1 MARTLP
7 GEEIA
12 MTAVSNIGRILAT
25 VSFGLFAT
33 AASAE
38 TQRGVTDTEILVGTI
53 TDLSGVTAVQGVNNS
68 NAVRLAFDEVNEK
81 GGIHGR
87 KIRYIVEDSQYQVP
101 RAVQALNKLINSD
114 GVFFTI
120 EDGGTPMNNATFPM
134 AIEKNVPK
142 LLPLSAARSMFEP
155 FHKLKFSQYSSY
167 VDEMRAGV
175 KYFVEQR
182 GKKAICA
189 MYQDTDFGKD
199 VLAGAVLQTEA
210 MGMKLVATTAHK
222 PTDTDFSA
230 AIAKLREANCD
241 LIAMGTIVRDSTL
254 IIATVKKIG
263 WNVDLLGQVA
273 SYDTAIAEA
282 PGSVAEG
289 FYSMAPSLYAYPDDP
304 RPAVQAL
311 AKRYKAKYGV
321 EINYLG
327 EMGYTSAQIAIE
339 ALQRAGRDLTV
350 DSLVKGMESIQDFH
364 DIFGGTYSFSPTN
377 HHGAT
382 AAFLSVVHNGRWVP
396 VVDHALA
403 Y

>member
-1 MARTLP
+1 MSSGNTATCFVAAATLLVL
-7 GEEIA
+7 GTDA
-12 MTAVSNIGRILAT
+12 
-25 VSFGLFAT
+25 F
-33 AASAE
+33 AE

-53 TDLSGVTAVQGVNNS
+53 TDLSGVTAVQGVNNA

-81 GGIHGR
+81 GGINGR

-101 RAVQALNKLINSD
+101 RAVQAINKLINSD

-155 FHKLKFSQYSSY
+155 FNRLKFSQYSSY
-167 VDEMRAGV
+167 VDQMRAGV

-182 GKKAICA
+182 GIKAICA

-199 VLAGAVLQTEA
+199 VLAGAQMQAEA
-210 MGMKLVATTAHK
+210 MGMKIVATTAHK
-222 PTDTDFSA
+222 PTDTDFTA

-241 LIAMGTIVRDSTL
+241 LITMGTIVRDSTL
-254 IIATVKKIG
+254 IIATVKKVG
-263 WNVDLLGQVA
+263 WKVDLLGQVA

-282 PGSVAEG
+282 PGNVADG
-289 FYSMAPSLYAYPDDP
+289 FYSMSPSLYAYPDDP
-304 RPAVQAL
+304 RPAIKAFAQ
-311 AKRYKAKYGV
+311 KYKARYGV
-321 EINYLG
+321 DVNYLG

-350 DSLVKGMESIQDFH
+350 DSLVKAMESIQDFH
-364 DIFGGTYSFSPTN
+364 DLFGGTYSFSATN

-382 AAFLSVVHNGRWVP
+382 AAFLSVVHDGRWEP
-396 VVDHALA
+396 VVDHALV

>member
-1 MARTLP
+1 
-7 GEEIA
+7 
-12 MTAVSNIGRILAT
+12 MTAVSNVGRILAT
-25 VSFGLFAT
+25 ISLGLIAT
-33 AASAE
+33 TASAE

-101 RAVQALNKLINSD
+101 RAVQALNKLINND

-182 GKKAICA
+182 GKKAICV

-199 VLAGAVLQTEA
+199 VLAGAVMQTEA
-210 MGMKLVATTAHK
+210 MGMKVVATTAHK

-230 AIAKLREANCD
+230 AIAKLHEANCD
-241 LIAMGTIVRDSTL
+241 LITMGTIVRDSTL

-282 PGSVAEG
+282 PGNVAEG

>member
-1 MARTLP
+1 MSSGNTATCFVAAATLLVL
-7 GEEIA
+7 GTDA
-12 MTAVSNIGRILAT
+12 
-25 VSFGLFAT
+25 F
-33 AASAE
+33 AE

-53 TDLSGVTAVQGVNNS
+53 TDLSGVTAVQGVNNA

-81 GGIHGR
+81 GGINGR

-101 RAVQALNKLINSD
+101 RAVQAINKLINSD

-155 FHKLKFSQYSSY
+155 FNRLKFSQYSSY
-167 VDEMRAGV
+167 VDQMRAGV

-199 VLAGAVLQTEA
+199 VLAGAQMQAEA
-210 MGMKLVATTAHK
+210 MGMKIVATTAHK
-222 PTDTDFSA
+222 PTDTDFTA

-241 LIAMGTIVRDSTL
+241 LITMGTIVRDSTL
-254 IIATVKKIG
+254 IIATVKKVG
-263 WNVDLLGQVA
+263 WKVDMLGQVA

-282 PGSVAEG
+282 PGNVADG
-289 FYSMAPSLYAYPDDP
+289 FYSMSPSLYAYPDDP
-304 RPAVQAL
+304 RPAIKAFTQ
-311 AKRYKAKYGV
+311 KYKARYGV
-321 EINYLG
+321 DVNYLG

-350 DSLVKGMESIQDFH
+350 DSLVKAMESIHDFH
-364 DIFGGTYSFSPTN
+364 DLFGGTYSFSATN

-382 AAFLSVVHNGRWVP
+382 AAFLSVVHDGRWEP
-396 VVDHALA
+396 VLDHALV

>member
-1 MARTLP
+1 MSSRN
-7 GEEIA
+7 
-12 MTAVSNIGRILAT
+12 TATCFV
-25 VSFGLFAT
+25 AT
-33 AASAE
+33 AALLVLGTGAVAE

-53 TDLSGVTAVQGVNNS
+53 TDLSGVTAVQGVNNA

-81 GGIHGR
+81 GGINGR

-101 RAVQALNKLINSD
+101 RAVQAINKLINND
-114 GVFFTI
+114 GVFMTI

-155 FHKLKFSQYSSY
+155 FNKLKFSQYSSY
-167 VDEMRAGV
+167 VDQMRAGV

-199 VLAGAVLQTEA
+199 VLAGAQMQAEA
-210 MGMKLVATTAHK
+210 MGMKIVATTAHK
-222 PTDTDFSA
+222 PTDTDFTA
-230 AIAKLREANCD
+230 AVAKLREANCD
-241 LIAMGTIVRDSTL
+241 LITMGTIVRDSTL
-254 IIATVKKIG
+254 IIATVKKVG
-263 WNVDLLGQVA
+263 WKVDLLGQVA

-282 PGSVAEG
+282 PGNVADG
-289 FYSMAPSLYAYPDDP
+289 FYAMSPSLYAYPDDP
-304 RPAVQAL
+304 RPTIKAFTQ
-311 AKRYKAKYGV
+311 KYKARYGV
-321 EINYLG
+321 DVNYLG

-339 ALQRAGRDLTV
+339 ALQRAGRELTV
-350 DSLVKGMESIQDFH
+350 DSLVKAMESIQDFH
-364 DIFGGTYSFSPTN
+364 DLFGGTYSFSATN

-382 AAFLSVVHNGRWVP
+382 AAFLSVVHDGRWEP
-396 VVDHALA
+396 VVDHALV

>member
-1 MARTLP
+1 MSSRN
-7 GEEIA
+7 
-12 MTAVSNIGRILAT
+12 TATCFV
-25 VSFGLFAT
+25 AT
-33 AASAE
+33 ATLLVLGTGAVAE

-53 TDLSGVTAVQGVNNS
+53 TDLSGVTAVQGVNNA

-81 GGIHGR
+81 GGINGR

-101 RAVQALNKLINSD
+101 RAVQAINKLINND
-114 GVFFTI
+114 GVFMTI

-155 FHKLKFSQYSSY
+155 FNRLKFSQYSSY
-167 VDEMRAGV
+167 VDQMRAGV

-199 VLAGAVLQTEA
+199 VLAGAQMQAEA
-210 MGMKLVATTAHK
+210 MGMKIVATTAHK
-222 PTDTDFSA
+222 PTDTDFTA
-230 AIAKLREANCD
+230 AVAKLREANCD
-241 LIAMGTIVRDSTL
+241 LITMGTIVRDSTL
-254 IIATVKKIG
+254 IIATVKKVG
-263 WNVDLLGQVA
+263 WKVDLLGQVA

-282 PGSVAEG
+282 PGNVADG
-289 FYSMAPSLYAYPDDP
+289 FYAMSPSLYAYPDDP
-304 RPAVQAL
+304 RPTIKAFTQ
-311 AKRYKAKYGV
+311 KYKARYGV
-321 EINYLG
+321 DVNYLG

-339 ALQRAGRDLTV
+339 ALQRAGRELTV
-350 DSLVKGMESIQDFH
+350 DSLVKAMESIQDFH
-364 DIFGGTYSFSPTN
+364 DLFGGTYSFSATN

-382 AAFLSVVHNGRWVP
+382 AAFLSVVHDGRWEP
-396 VVDHALA
+396 VVDHALV

>member
-1 MARTLP
+1 
-7 GEEIA
+7 
-12 MTAVSNIGRILAT
+12 MTGTSIVRGIVAT
-25 VSFGLFAT
+25 VSLGLLAT

-81 GGIHGR
+81 GGIQGR

-101 RAVQALNKLINSD
+101 RAVQALNKLINND

-182 GKKAICA
+182 GKKAVCA

-199 VLAGAVLQTEA
+199 VLAGTVMQTEA
-210 MGMKLVATTAHK
+210 MGMKVVATTAHK

-230 AIAKLREANCD
+230 AIAKLHEANCD
-241 LIAMGTIVRDSTL
+241 LITLGTIVRDSTL
-254 IIATVKKIG
+254 IIATAKKIG
-263 WNVDLLGQVA
+263 WSVDLLGQVA

-282 PGSVAEG
+282 PGNVAEG

-304 RPAVQAL
+304 RPAVQEL
-311 AKRYKAKYGV
+311 AKKYKAKYGV

>member
-1 MARTLP
+1 MDPAR
-7 GEEIA
+7 IA
-12 MTAVSNIGRILAT
+12 ARLLAAAALSMLAT
-25 VSFGLFAT
+25 DAFAE
-33 AASAE
+33 AP
-38 TQRGVTDTEILVGTI
+38 RGVTDTEILVGTI
-53 TDLSGVTAVQGVNNS
+53 TDLSGVTAVQGVNNA
-68 NAVRLAFDEVNEK
+68 NAVRLAFDEVNDK
-81 GGIHGR
+81 GGIYGR

-101 RAVQALNKLINSD
+101 RAVQAINKLINND

-167 VDEMRAGV
+167 VDQMRAGV

-182 GKKAICA
+182 GRKSVCA

-199 VLAGAVLQTEA
+199 VLAGAQMQAEA
-210 MGMKLVATTAHK
+210 MGLKIVATTAHK

-230 AIAKLREANCD
+230 AVTKLREAQCD
-241 LIAMGTIVRDSTL
+241 VIVLGTIVRDTTI
-254 IIATVKKIG
+254 IIATTKKFG
-263 WNVDLLGQVA
+263 WEVDLLGQVA
-273 SYDTAIAEA
+273 TYDTAIAEA
-282 PGSVAEG
+282 PGNIADG
-289 FYSMAPSLYAYPDDP
+289 FYSMSPSLYAYPDDP
-304 RPAVQAL
+304 RPAIKAFTQ
-311 AKRYKAKYGV
+311 KYKARYGV
-321 EINYLG
+321 DVNYLG

-339 ALQRAGRDLTV
+339 ALQRAGRDLTL
-350 DSLVKGMESIQDFH
+350 DSLVQAMESIQDFH
-364 DIFGGTYSFSPTN
+364 DLFGGTYSFSPTN

-382 AAFLSVVHNGRWVP
+382 AAFLSVVHNGRWEP

>member
-1 MARTLP
+1 MNP
-7 GEEIA
+7 GRSA
-12 MTAVSNIGRILAT
+12 TRLLAAVSLTMLA
-25 VSFGLFAT
+25 SGAFAE
-33 AASAE
+33 A
-38 TQRGVTDTEILVGTI
+38 QRGVTDTEILIGTI
-53 TDLSGVTAVQGVNNS
+53 TDLSGVTAVQGVNNA

-81 GGIHGR
+81 GGIQGR

-101 RAVQALNKLINSD
+101 RAVQAINKLINND

-134 AIEKNVPK
+134 ALEKNVPK

-167 VDEMRAGV
+167 IDQMRAGV

-182 GKKAICA
+182 GKKVVCA

-199 VLAGAVLQTEA
+199 VLAGAQMQAEA
-210 MGMKLVATTAHK
+210 MGLKIVGTTAHK

-230 AIAKLREANCD
+230 AVTKLREAKCD
-241 LIAMGTIVRDSTL
+241 VIVLGTIVRDTTI
-254 IIATVKKIG
+254 IIATTKKLG
-263 WNVDLLGQVA
+263 WDVDLLGQVA
-273 SYDTAIAEA
+273 TYDTAIAEA
-282 PGSVAEG
+282 PGNIADG
-289 FYSMAPSLYAYPDDP
+289 FYSMSPSLYAYPDDP
-304 RPAVQAL
+304 RPAIKAFTQ
-311 AKRYKAKYGV
+311 KYKARYGV
-321 EINYLG
+321 DVNYLG

-350 DSLVKGMESIQDFH
+350 DSLVKAMESIQDFH
-364 DIFGGTYSFSPTN
+364 DLFGGTYSFSPTN

-382 AAFLSVVHNGRWVP
+382 AAFLSVVHNGRWEP

>member
-1 MARTLP
+1 MSS
-7 GEEIA
+7 GN
-12 MTAVSNIGRILAT
+12 TATCLV
-25 VSFGLFAT
+25 AT
-33 AASAE
+33 AALLVLGSGAFAE
-38 TQRGVTDTEILVGTI
+38 TQRGVTDIEILVGTI
-53 TDLSGVTAVQGVNNS
+53 TDLSGVTAVQGVNNA

-81 GGIHGR
+81 GGIDGR

-101 RAVQALNKLINSD
+101 RAVQAINKLINND

-155 FHKLKFSQYSSY
+155 FNRLKFSQYSSY
-167 VDEMRAGV
+167 VDQMRAGV

-199 VLAGAVLQTEA
+199 VLAGAQMQAEA
-210 MGMKLVATTAHK
+210 MGMKIVATTAHK
-222 PTDTDFSA
+222 PTDTDFTA

-241 LIAMGTIVRDSTL
+241 LITMGTIVRDSTL
-254 IIATVKKIG
+254 IIATVKKVG
-263 WNVDLLGQVA
+263 WKVDLLGQVA

-282 PGSVAEG
+282 PGNVADG
-289 FYSMAPSLYAYPDDP
+289 FYSMSPSLYAYPDDP
-304 RPAVQAL
+304 RPAIKAFAQ
-311 AKRYKAKYGV
+311 KYKARYGV
-321 EINYLG
+321 DVNYLG

-350 DSLVKGMESIQDFH
+350 DSLVKAMESIQDFH
-364 DIFGGTYSFSPTN
+364 DLFGGTYSFSATN

-382 AAFLSVVHNGRWVP
+382 AAFLSVVHDGRWEP

-403 Y
+403 